1 VRRESNSPPL
11 FIAKNQKKPAQNNSV
26 AGFTTHSLMPVV
38 TTLGYQFI
46 AINKRLMK
54 NALPFLFVLPN
65 ARIKFTGL

>member
-1 VRRESNSPPL
+1 
-11 FIAKNQKKPAQNNSV
+11 
-26 AGFTTHSLMPVV
+26 MPVV